1 MEDRLKKI
9 RIHELRQKQRCASG
23 EPLSK
28 RFVRSVVTSYARQML
43 NVSRNLTRKVI
54 CRMTMLKHDLCL
66 MNIIA
71 MMKTVHN
78 QRNFPVLA
86 CKKAFQPRA

>member
-1 MEDRLKKI
+1 MIEQKLEMEDRLKKI
-9 RIHELRQKQRCASG
+9 RIQELRQKQRYESG

-28 RFVRSVVTSYARQML
+28 RFVRSVYDFPRLAATEHM
-43 NVSRNLTRKVI
+43 SRSLTRKVI
-54 CRMTMLKHDLCL
+54 YWTKMPKQVLCL

-78 QRNFPVLA
+78 Q
-86 CKKAFQPRA
+86 